1 MAKNWSANRRLPKML
16 ILNCHTTINFLDKL
30 EDARWLSDLE
40 LQLRV
45 AVKLSLHR
53 LYAAIA
59 DYWSLEATSKK

>member
-1 MAKNWSANRRLPKML
+1 ML

-30 EDARWLSDLE
+30 DDARWLSDLE

-53 LYAAIA
+53 LNAAIA
-59 DYWSLEATSKK
+59 DYWSLEATCKK

>member
-1 MAKNWSANRRLPKML
+1 MAKNWSANQRLPKML

-53 LYAAIA
+53 LNAAIA